1 MSTWEIELASSL
13 FGLLDGGTAGLVWG
27 YLLCWA
33 GYAMVFASIAEM
45 ASMCVCAARRTISLQ
60 AAVLLTPRQFAYL
73 GWSISLGQRVCSQ
86 KLPAILE
93 LAVRSVSAPLLD
105 PARC

>member
-45 ASMCVCAARRTISLQ
+45 ASMCVYHPKR
-60 AAVLLTPRQFAYL
+60 
-73 GWSISLGQRVCSQ
+73 
-86 KLPAILE
+86 
-93 LAVRSVSAPLLD
+93 
-105 PARC
+105 